1 MSSKI
6 EIHGI
11 SEYVR
16 MCPMM
21 VFLHAKR
28 IPVVL
33 DNNNC
38 ASEDVSLVE
47 SETLHRRG
55 DQLRLINDEVEE
67 AILFCPD

>member
-1 MSSKI
+1 
-6 EIHGI
+6 
-11 SEYVR
+11 

-21 VFLHAKR
+21 VFLHARR